1 MSNIFIV
8 SDWHFSHTK
17 CWEAFKND
25 DGSPMRPFS
34 STEEMDE
41 TIIARHNEVVRPND
55 TVYCLGDVAIK
66 KKALAQVSRLNG
78 IIELIKGNHDPFGN
92 RTLEEAG
99 FSKVHAMKVLDGIIM
114 THIPLHPDCVER
126 FGTNV
131 HGHLHNKQIMW
142 DRDTGM
148 GSTWH
153 ADYEIVPDPRYLCV
167 SVEQTDYRPLSLE
180 EVRQRIKNRQEAAG
194 YDPKASWGNGSGAS
208 M

>member
-1 MSNIFIV
+1 MSNIFII
-8 SDWHFSHTK
+8 SDTHFSHTK
-17 CWEAFKND
+17 CWESFKND
-25 DGSPMRPFS
+25 DGTPMRPFT

-41 TIIARHNEVVRPND
+41 TIVARWNEVVRPTD
-55 TVYCLGDVAIK
+55 TVYHLGDVAIK

-78 IIELIKGNHDPFGN
+78 NIELILGNHDPFGHT
-92 RTLEEAG
+92 TLREAG
-99 FSKVHAMKVLDGIIM
+99 FAKIHAMKVLDGIIM
-114 THIPLHPDCVER
+114 QHIPLHPDCVER

-131 HGHLHNKQIMW
+131 HGHLHNKQILWTPNHPKMF
-142 DRDTGM
+142 
-148 GSTWH
+148 
-153 ADYEIVPDPRYLCV
+153 EPDPRYLCV